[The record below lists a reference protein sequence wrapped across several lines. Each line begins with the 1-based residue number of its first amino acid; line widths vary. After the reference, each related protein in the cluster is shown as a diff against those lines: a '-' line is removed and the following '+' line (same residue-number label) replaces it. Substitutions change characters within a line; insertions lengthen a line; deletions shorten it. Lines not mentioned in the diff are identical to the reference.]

1 MNTDISPQVIQRFS
15 DESASIFALFEAA
28 GTKLSTADEP
38 EHFINVIWRRAI
50 IPRNPDD
57 RLEYIA
63 IMFRRAQFERLEN
76 GFQLHVR
83 FAKVLVPHL
92 LEEITRQRKSETVN
106 LPAQQQGQ
114 TDALSVILVKEF
126 HPFVEFRGVLE
137 LGKKRCGGKD
147 RLAVFGPDTLWPI
160 ANLSISAETI
170 LHICKQ
176 LLLVVVIFFYDLMW
190 IEVAK
195 QRSQI
200 VHIFTNRLE
209 DYMFLHARIRSRS
222 Q

>member
-1 MNTDISPQVIQRFS
+1 MNTDVLLQVFQRFS
-15 DESASIFALFEAA
+15 DERVSMTTNLETAT
-28 GTKLSTADEP
+28 TKISTTDEP

-63 IMFRRAQFERLEN
+63 VTFRRAQFERLEN
-76 GFQLHVR
+76 GFQLPVR

-200 VHIFTNRLE
+200 VHILINRLE
-209 DYMFLHARIRSRS
+209 DDFVPHACGRS
-222 Q
+222 